1 MTQASTNKGVWGLQL
16 PAKAPDQIQT
26 TIFFFS
32 LTNFKTK
39 CPREAGL
46 KQSRVLICDRAP
58 SGGSS
63 SLLSVA
69 EAVGAEDKSG
79 AADVWSVHIGRH

>member
-1 MTQASTNKGVWGLQL
+1 MWGLQL
-16 PAKAPDQIQT
+16 PAKAPDQIQAT
-26 TIFFFS
+26 FFFS

-46 KQSRVLICDRAP
+46 KQSRVLICDCAP
-58 SGGSS
+58 SGGSI

-69 EAVGAEDKSG
+69 EVVGEEDKSG